1 MAWLFGK
8 NKDEKPEE
16 HTPGGG
22 FSGGSF
28 PGADNQEANQEAE
41 AQDPEFQAA
50 SLNTAPG
57 VTPGYNAD
65 TSEKITGPF
74 DGDTLDIDDFD
85 FSDFALGILN
95 LGSIRVPLPTG
106 SQVQVEMGEQGPK
119 MLHIVT
125 AYGRMTPVAFAAP
138 LSSGQWEEA
147 IPEIEKGMVRDGLE
161 TEIQEGFFGKEVVGR
176 NENGVVRII
185 GAEGPRWM
193 LRITCAA
200 PLDKEEEM
208 AVLARETA
216 ARTFVYRGPDPVL
229 AGNSLPVVLPE
240 LLSEQVYKAM
250 EERAKNN
257 QGASEPIQTP
267 VESAEGNTNPDSAE
281 KSE

>member
-8 NKDEKPEE
+8 NKEEQPEE
-16 HTPGGG
+16 PTQGGG
-22 FSGGSF
+22 FSGGKF
-28 PGADNQEANQEAE
+28 PDANQEAE
-41 AQDPEFQAA
+41 PQAPEFQAA
-50 SLNTAPG
+50 SLSTAPG

-74 DGDTLDIDDFD
+74 DGDSLNIDDFD

-125 AYGRMTPVAFAAP
+125 TYGRMTPVAFAAP
-138 LSSGQWEEA
+138 LSAGQWEEA

-240 LLSEQVYKAM
+240 MLSEQVYKAM

-257 QGASEPIQTP
+257 QGDGQPIQTP
-267 VESAEGNTNPDSAE
+267 VESAEGSNTPDAAE